1 LFWLEPLP
9 EGAKFLGLHINT
21 SFFII
26 LLHWRGAK
34 AGFVKQDVG
43 AGLRAGLVKQDVGAG
58 LLKAGLVKQDVKA
71 GC

>member
-9 EGAKFLGLHINT
+9 EGAKFLGHHINT

-26 LLHWRGAK
+26 LLLCGEAK

-43 AGLRAGLVKQDVGAG
+43 AGFVEQGY
-58 LLKAGLVKQDVKA
+58 
-71 GC
+71 